1 MPDCFQ
7 SVSQQFL
14 LILNAYL
21 QVPSSAFSMCKVL
34 QKKVSQFTAGLFS
47 LNCCW
52 SERTDFWQQ
61 FPLSLQVLILHGND
75 LRSLVPK
82 GCCTGALATLK
93 VRDIDWADNRLAL
106 LSSANISVCPFLRC
120 WICMKISSHHF
131 LMTSGSFCPC
141 RYSIYLLYMNKADDV
156 NCFLYDIWKP
166 NTVLD
171 ADQYTYK
178 MHYIMTDIYC
188 CRGLHSFS
196 KDWGYCIVLFF
207 LSNKFF
213 FSKDTNPFSKRQ

>member
-1 MPDCFQ
+1 MLP

-14 LILNAYL
+14 HILNACL
-21 QVPSSAFSMCKVL
+21 QVPSSALSMCKVL

-47 LNCCW
+47 LKCYW
-52 SERTDFWQQ
+52 SERKDFWQQ
-61 FPLSLQVLILHGND
+61 FSLSLQVLILHGND
-75 LRSLVPK
+75 LRSLIPK

-93 VRDIDWADNRLAL
+93 VRDIDVAHNHVAL

-141 RYSIYLLYMNKADDV
+141 RYSIFIVYEQSWWCEL
-156 NCFLYDIWKP
+156 FLKWHLKTELFWMLIG
-166 NTVLD
+166 
-171 ADQYTYK
+171 QYTYK
-178 MHYIMTDIYC
+178 MHYIITDIYC
-188 CRGLHSFS
+188 CHGLHSFS
-196 KDWGYCIVLFF
+196 KDWGYCI
-207 LSNKFF
+207 FF